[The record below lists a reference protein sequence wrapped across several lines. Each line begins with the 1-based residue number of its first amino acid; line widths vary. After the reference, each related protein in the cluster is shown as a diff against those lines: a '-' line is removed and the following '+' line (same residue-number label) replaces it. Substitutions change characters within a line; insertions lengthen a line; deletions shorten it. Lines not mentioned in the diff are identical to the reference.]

1 MSTLMNIV
9 NKKKAGEI
17 KTVTG
22 TTVYSKLLDE
32 EIEIVKQPI
41 SNYMNIMAKHDAIDG
56 EDVNISAMIPMMNE
70 LIFEFCPM
78 FKEPDANKA
87 AMEIYQVHTPK
98 ELPEAVFESNI
109 GEMTKV
115 FEAITGLYDMEAL
128 DEDIKN

>member
-17 KTVTG
+17 KTVNEIA
-22 TTVYSKLLDE
+22 VYSELLDE
-32 EIEIVKQPI
+32 DIKIVKKPL
-41 SNYMNIMAKHDAIDG
+41 SVYMDIMSKHDAIDG
-56 EDVNISAMIPMMNE
+56 ENVNMSAMVPMMNE

-87 AMEIYQVHTPK
+87 AMEIYEVNTPRD
-98 ELPEAVFESNI
+98 LPEAVFENNI
-109 GEMTKV
+109 GEMTKI
-115 FEAITGLYDMEAL
+115 FESINSLYDMNTL